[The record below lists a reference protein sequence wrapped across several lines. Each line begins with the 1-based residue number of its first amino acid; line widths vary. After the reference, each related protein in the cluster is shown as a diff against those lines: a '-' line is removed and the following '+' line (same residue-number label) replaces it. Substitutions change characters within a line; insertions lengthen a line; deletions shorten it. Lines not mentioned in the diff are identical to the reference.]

1 VKVPKVE
8 KELTQAPSCP
18 LYSSS
23 TKVGAIQKHK
33 EIPTSLKIAKV
44 IILKRQKILINIK
57 LLILLWKS

>member
-33 EIPTSLKIAKV
+33 EVPTSLEIAKV

-57 LLILLWKS
+57 LLTLLWKS